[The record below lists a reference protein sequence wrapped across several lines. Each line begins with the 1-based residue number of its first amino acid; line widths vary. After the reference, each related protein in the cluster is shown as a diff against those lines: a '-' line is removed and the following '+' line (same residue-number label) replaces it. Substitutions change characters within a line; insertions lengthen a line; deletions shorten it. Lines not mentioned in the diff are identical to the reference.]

1 MINLESAG
9 TDRLVMS
16 GFITLLC
23 ENKDENGDLTAWLV
37 EEKTELNRGLM
48 GLNDLTYLLS
58 VVPAQHLW
66 SDKLRA
72 NFRNGTNRVLEV
84 LSLIQGIDQMKRQTG
99 QHVEMEDNG
108 WKITYELQTHFGEV
122 VRLITAWAVT
132 DRSVM
137 VQLIEETLR
146 LINLKHGTAALKE
159 KSKYLA
165 FLGLISVKK
174 ILFIQYFSPRP
185 SQDIRACRFRRD
197 SGEDLSERSSAQISD
212 KFAHRVRPTRPGWDS
227 AAETRQHPAPPRA
240 RPSGRGGRGSD
251 QYRDVE
257 TERKLG
263 RESGL
268 PIQQQEV
275 LSRHQGQ

>member
-9 TDRLVMS
+9 TDWLVMS

-174 ILFIQYFSPRP
+174 YYLIQYFSQALPRYT
-185 SQDIRACRFRRD
+185 S
-197 SGEDLSERSSAQISD
+197 L
-212 KFAHRVRPTRPGWDS
+212 
-227 AAETRQHPAPPRA
+227 
-240 RPSGRGGRGSD
+240 
-251 QYRDVE
+251 
-257 TERKLG
+257 
-263 RESGL
+263 
-268 PIQQQEV
+268 
-275 LSRHQGQ
+275 